1 MPISLL
7 CHIIVFVVLTIMYVS
22 IIMFSIN
29 FISLQVAGMTKSP
42 YPLLDT
48 SMLGPLLACLN
59 VWLPLPFPEV
69 YVLLLV
75 AVSCTDIYII
85 IDSGL
90 KLTN

>member
-1 MPISLL
+1 MPKLALPHYCVIMY
-7 CHIIVFVVLTIMYVS
+7 TIMYVS
-22 IIMFSIN
+22 ILFSIN

-48 SMLGPLLACLN
+48 SMLGPLLACFN

-85 IDSGL
+85 IDAGL